1 MSLEKS
7 IALRSQAQNCRQ
19 LAQEADHLDA
29 IRELLRKAN
38 ECDLKA
44 DRLAH
49 EGGAID

>member
-1 MSLEKS
+1 VTLEKS
-7 IALRSQAQNCRQ
+7 IALRSQAQSCRR

-29 IRELLRKAN
+29 IRELLRKAD

-49 EGGAID
+49 EGGAVD

>member
-7 IALRSQAQNCRQ
+7 AALRSKAQSCRR

-29 IRELLRKAN
+29 IRELLRKAD

-49 EGGAID
+49 EGRRAD